1 MELEMRS
8 HEHDWR
14 RRLPDWPTAVC
25 AGLVGGALLM
35 VLELLW
41 STTVSGSPWATSH
54 LVAAIVMGPEAL
66 QSSAAFSV
74 GVVTVALV
82 THYLLGL
89 VFGLLLAI
97 IITGFHYEHDAV
109 VLQIIGVV
117 FGAVLYLLNFHAMAT
132 FFPWMAELRGWAT
145 FIGHLVFGLT
155 VVLTYQWLERRGE
168 PS

>member
-14 RRLPDWPTAVC
+14 RRLPDWTTAVC

-35 VLELLW
+35 VLELMW
-41 STTVSGSPWATSH
+41 SASVNGSPWATSH
-54 LVAAIVMGPEAL
+54 LVAAIVMGPDTL
-66 QSSAAFSV
+66 QSSAFSL
-74 GVVTVALV
+74 GVVAVALA
-82 THYLLGL
+82 THYVLG
-89 VFGLLLAI
+89 VIFGVLLAI
-97 IITGFHYEHDAV
+97 IIAGFHYEHDAA

-117 FGAVLYLLNFHAMAT
+117 FGAALYLLNFHAMAT

-145 FIGHLVFGLT
+145 FIAHLIFGLA